1 MLRVNKSRN
10 VVILYIVTTHKRGK
24 QSNPLC
30 VRSIVSFFDLTFFLF
45 CFGHCVTFHRSTP
58 LVWPHE
64 WIFRQGKRATTGW
77 VRQFQFLN
85 INKNN
90 KDKIHLSASYDK
102 VLQGERKEL
111 KSGIVKE
118 SEIIDLL
125 HSLVLWRR
133 GRRTPLYEAEP
144 FLIDFKHFFLLFIL
158 ILLFK
163 LLLFQQHLESRS
175 IFVGKMT
182 GRLFNRW
189 RKIKSIPF
197 SSFPLPVTNSNL
209 FNKRKEKNKK

>member
-1 MLRVNKSRN
+1 MLTNRATLLYY
-10 VVILYIVTTHKRGK
+10 ILWRHIKGGN
-24 QSNPLC
+24 NPIH
-30 VRSIVSFFDLTFFLF
+30 SVSDRLFPFLTWPFFLF

-58 LVWPHE
+58 LVWPHK